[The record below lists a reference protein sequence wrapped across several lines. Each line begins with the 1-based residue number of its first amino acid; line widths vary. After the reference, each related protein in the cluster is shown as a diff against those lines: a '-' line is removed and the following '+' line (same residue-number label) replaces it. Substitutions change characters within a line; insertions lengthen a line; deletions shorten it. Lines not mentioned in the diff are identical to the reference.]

1 MLTDKRSAAHARADA
16 LPAENILFFLL
27 PSLKVHSIFAGEKRI
42 ARHGDIFDV
51 ARSPTWPMKE

>member
-1 MLTDKRSAAHARADA
+1 
-16 LPAENILFFLL
+16 L